1 MKIAILL
8 ALLAIGAAA
17 CDRKDAQPATGSDK
31 GDRTGII
38 ERSGVTCKA
47 TADNVGK
54 SCTNASGDCT
64 TLDADMKACCGS
76 TSDVAKATCSAK
88 AE

>member
-1 MKIAILL
+1 MKLAIVL
-8 ALLAIGAAA
+8 ALLAISAVA
-17 CDRKDAQPATGSDK
+17 CDPKGMQPPAGSDQ
-31 GDRTGII
+31 GGRDGIL

-54 SCTNASGDCT
+54 SCTNTNGDCT
-64 TLDADMKACCGS
+64 TLDADMKACCGA
-76 TSDVAKATCSAK
+76 TSDVAKATCSAR